1 MSDEAK
7 YQTVFNKLVQLTA
20 AKWNLQTVLKYKENI
35 ISSSTRNISTPKRPD
50 IYQHLKTVN
59 VDTTPRRKRFL
70 CSPTSPGIPE
80 QSSLQVE
87 NNKYSIASDS
97 LSSTFNEL
105 NLPKNSPNESNS
117 NIRNSDASSISSQ
130 SDDAHF
136 SDDNLMLVSTN
147 VEDEASADTNPLADA
162 SNNEED
168 VLSPLNANLIAST
181 RKKRVFRAFGER

>member
-1 MSDEAK
+1 M
-7 YQTVFNKLVQLTA
+7 QLTA

-35 ISSSTRNISTPKRPD
+35 ISSSTRNISTPKQPD

-59 VDTTPRRKRFL
+59 VDTTPRRKRVL
-70 CSPTSPGIPE
+70 YSPTSPGISE

-87 NNKYSIASDS
+87 NNKYSIALDS

-117 NIRNSDASSISSQ
+117 NVRNSDASSISSQ

-136 SDDNLMLVSTN
+136 SDDNLILVSTN
-147 VEDEASADTNPLADA
+147 VELNYDDLIGTEKL
-162 SNNEED
+162 
-168 VLSPLNANLIAST
+168 LINANISSTDMTEDIRLSSLNKLIFSISVKYKN
-181 RKKRVFRAFGER
+181 RIN